1 MNNKENPLKQTIMLN
16 NGISMPILGLGVWK
30 TKSGKECKE
39 AVLNAL
45 VAGYRH
51 IDTARIY
58 DNEVDV
64 GQAIRESG
72 IPRKE
77 IFITTKLWNADQGSD
92 KTRKALENSLDR
104 LGIDFVDLYLIHFPV
119 TSKRMDSWKE
129 LEKLYHDKLCK
140 AIGVSNYT
148 IIHLTELLKNSQITP
163 AVNQVEFH
171 PFLNQIHLLEYCKK
185 HKIQLE
191 AYSPLAHGQKIEDP
205 TIAKIAQ
212 KYDKTP
218 AQILIRW
225 AIEQKIVVIPKS
237 IKKERIIENSKVFD
251 FAISEEDMKILNSLD
266 EDFRTCWDPS
276 EVV

>member
-1 MNNKENPLKQTIMLN
+1 MNNKENSLKQTVTLN

-45 VAGYRH
+45 EVGYRH

-58 DNEVDV
+58 DNEKDV

-77 IFITTKLWNADQGSD
+77 IFITTKLWNADQGPD
-92 KTRKALENSLDR
+92 KTRKALENSLDK

-119 TSKRMDSWKE
+119 TSKRMNSWKE
-129 LEKLYHDKLCK
+129 LEKVYHDKLCK

-148 IIHLTELLKNSQITP
+148 ITHLGELLKDSQITP

-205 TIAKIAQ
+205 TISKIAQ

-237 IKKERIIENSKVFD
+237 TQKKRIIENSKVFD

-266 EDFRTCWDPS
+266 ENFRTCWDPS

>member
-1 MNNKENPLKQTIMLN
+1 MNNKENPLKQTIILN

-45 VAGYRH
+45 EAGYRH

-58 DNEVDV
+58 DNELDV

-163 AVNQVEFH
+163 AINQVEFH

-251 FAISEEDMKILNSLD
+251 FAISEEDMKILNSLN

>member
-1 MNNKENPLKQTIMLN
+1 MLN

-45 VAGYRH
+45 EAGYRH

-185 HKIQLE
+185 HKIQFE

>member
-45 VAGYRH
+45 EAGYRH

-251 FAISEEDMKILNSLD
+251 FTISEEDMKILNSLD

>member
-30 TKSGKECKE
+30 TKSGKE

-45 VAGYRH
+45 EAGYRH

>member
-1 MNNKENPLKQTIMLN
+1 MNNKENSLKQTVTLN

-45 VAGYRH
+45 EAGYRH

-58 DNEVDV
+58 DNEKDV

-77 IFITTKLWNADQGSD
+77 IFITTKLWNADQGPD
-92 KTRKALENSLDR
+92 KIRKALENSLDK

-119 TSKRMDSWKE
+119 TSKRMNSWKE
-129 LEKLYHDKLCK
+129 LEKVYHDKLCK

-148 IIHLTELLKNSQITP
+148 ITHLGELLKDSQITP

-205 TIAKIAQ
+205 TISKIAQ

-237 IKKERIIENSKVFD
+237 TQKKRIIENSKVFD

-266 EDFRTCWDPS
+266 ENFRTCWDPS

>member
-1 MNNKENPLKQTIMLN
+1 MNNKENSLKQTVTLN

-45 VAGYRH
+45 EAGYRH

-58 DNEVDV
+58 DNEKDV

-77 IFITTKLWNADQGSD
+77 IFITTKLWNADQGPD
-92 KTRKALENSLDR
+92 KTRKALENSLDK

-129 LEKLYHDKLCK
+129 LEKVYHDKLCK

-148 IIHLTELLKNSQITP
+148 ITHLGELLKDSQITP

-205 TIAKIAQ
+205 TISKIAQ

-237 IKKERIIENSKVFD
+237 TQKKRIIENSKVFD

-266 EDFRTCWDPS
+266 ENFRTCWDPS

>member
-1 MNNKENPLKQTIMLN
+1 MNNKENSLKQTVTLN

-45 VAGYRH
+45 EAGYRH

-58 DNEVDV
+58 DNEEDV

-77 IFITTKLWNADQGSD
+77 IFITTKLWNADQGPD
-92 KTRKALENSLDR
+92 KTRKALENSLDK

-129 LEKLYHDKLCK
+129 LEKVYHDKLCK

-148 IIHLTELLKNSQITP
+148 ITHLGELLKDSQITP

-205 TIAKIAQ
+205 TISKIAQ
-212 KYDKTP
+212 KYNKTP

-237 IKKERIIENSKVFD
+237 TQKKRIIENSKVFD

>member
-1 MNNKENPLKQTIMLN
+1 MNNKENSLKQTVTLN

-45 VAGYRH
+45 EAGYRH

-58 DNEVDV
+58 DNEKDV

-77 IFITTKLWNADQGSD
+77 IFITTKLWNADQGPD
-92 KTRKALENSLDR
+92 KTRKALENSLDK

-129 LEKLYHDKLCK
+129 LEKVYHDKLCK

-148 IIHLTELLKNSQITP
+148 ITHLGELLKDSQITP

-205 TIAKIAQ
+205 TISKIAQ

-237 IKKERIIENSKVFD
+237 TQKKES
-251 FAISEEDMKILNSLD
+251 SKILKFLILQ
-266 EDFRTCWDPS
+266 FRKKI
-276 EVV
+276 

>member
-16 NGISMPILGLGVWK
+16 NGIFMPILGLGVWK

-45 VAGYRH
+45 EAGYRH

>member
-1 MNNKENPLKQTIMLN
+1 MNNKENPLKQTIILN

-45 VAGYRH
+45 EAGYRH

-58 DNEVDV
+58 DNELDV

-72 IPRKE
+72 ISRKE

>member
-45 VAGYRH
+45 EAGYRH

-119 TSKRMDSWKE
+119 TSKEWILGKNWKN
-129 LEKLYHDKLCK
+129 CTM
-140 AIGVSNYT
+140 I
-148 IIHLTELLKNSQITP
+148 NSVKRSESVT
-163 AVNQVEFH
+163 
-171 PFLNQIHLLEYCKK
+171 
-185 HKIQLE
+185 IQL
-191 AYSPLAHGQKIEDP
+191 S
-205 TIAKIAQ
+205 
-212 KYDKTP
+212 
-218 AQILIRW
+218 IL
-225 AIEQKIVVIPKS
+225 Q
-237 IKKERIIENSKVFD
+237 NY
-251 FAISEEDMKILNSLD
+251 
-266 EDFRTCWDPS
+266 
-276 EVV
+276 

>member
-45 VAGYRH
+45 EAGYRH

-185 HKIQLE
+185 HKIQFE

>member
-16 NGISMPILGLGVWK
+16 NGISMPILGLGVRK

-45 VAGYRH
+45 EAGYRH

-171 PFLNQIHLLEYCKK
+171 PFLNQIHLLEYCKN

-251 FAISEEDMKILNSLD
+251 FAITEEDMKILNSLD

>member
-1 MNNKENPLKQTIMLN
+1 
-16 NGISMPILGLGVWK
+16 MPILGLGVWK

-45 VAGYRH
+45 EAGYRH
-51 IDTARIY
+51 IDTVRIY
-58 DNEVDV
+58 DNEVDA
-64 GQAIRESG
+64 GQVIRESR

-104 LGIDFVDLYLIHFPV
+104 LGIDFVDLYLIHFSV

-171 PFLNQIHLLEYCKK
+171 PFLNQIHLLEYFKK

-191 AYSPLAHGQKIEDP
+191 AYSPLAHGQKIEDS

>member
-45 VAGYRH
+45 EAGYRH

-129 LEKLYHDKLCK
+129 LEKLYPDKLCK

>member
-1 MNNKENPLKQTIMLN
+1 
-16 NGISMPILGLGVWK
+16 MPILGLGVWK

-45 VAGYRH
+45 EAGYRH

-64 GQAIRESG
+64 GQAIRESR

-191 AYSPLAHGQKIEDP
+191 AYSPLVHGQKIEDP

>member
-45 VAGYRH
+45 EAGYRH

-148 IIHLTELLKNSQITP
+148 IIHLTELLKI
-163 AVNQVEFH
+163 
-171 PFLNQIHLLEYCKK
+171 LKLLL
-185 HKIQLE
+185 Q
-191 AYSPLAHGQKIEDP
+191 S
-205 TIAKIAQ
+205 
-212 KYDKTP
+212 
-218 AQILIRW
+218 IRW
-225 AIEQKIVVIPKS
+225 NFI
-237 IKKERIIENSKVFD
+237 RF
-251 FAISEEDMKILNSLD
+251 
-266 EDFRTCWDPS
+266 
-276 EVV
+276 

>member
-1 MNNKENPLKQTIMLN
+1 MNNKENSLKQTVTLN

-45 VAGYRH
+45 EAGYRH

-58 DNEVDV
+58 DNEKDV

-77 IFITTKLWNADQGSD
+77 IFITTKLWNADQGPD
-92 KTRKALENSLDR
+92 KTRKALENSLDK

-119 TSKRMDSWKE
+119 TSKRMNSWKE
-129 LEKLYHDKLCK
+129 LEKVYHDKLCK

-148 IIHLTELLKNSQITP
+148 ITHLGELLKDSQITP

-205 TIAKIAQ
+205 TISKIAQ

-237 IKKERIIENSKVFD
+237 TQKKRIIENSKVFD

-266 EDFRTCWDPS
+266 ENFRTCWDPS

>member
-1 MNNKENPLKQTIMLN
+1 MNNKENSLKQTVTLN

-45 VAGYRH
+45 EAGYRH

-58 DNEVDV
+58 DNEEDV

-77 IFITTKLWNADQGSD
+77 IFITTKLWNADQGPD
-92 KTRKALENSLDR
+92 KTRKALENSLDK

-129 LEKLYHDKLCK
+129 LEKVYHDKLCK

-148 IIHLTELLKNSQITP
+148 ITHLGELLKDSQITP

-205 TIAKIAQ
+205 TISKIAQ

-237 IKKERIIENSKVFD
+237 TQKKRIIENSKVFD

-266 EDFRTCWDPS
+266 ENFRTCWDPS

>member
-1 MNNKENPLKQTIMLN
+1 MNLLKQTVTLN

-45 VAGYRH
+45 EAGYRH

-58 DNEVDV
+58 DNEEDV

-77 IFITTKLWNADQGSD
+77 IFITTKLWNADQGPD
-92 KTRKALENSLDR
+92 KTRKALENSLDK

-129 LEKLYHDKLCK
+129 LEKVYHDKLCK

-148 IIHLTELLKNSQITP
+148 IAHLTELLKDSQITP

-205 TIAKIAQ
+205 TISKIAQ
-212 KYDKTP
+212 KYGKTP

-251 FAISEEDMKILNSLD
+251 FAISQEDMKILNSLD
-266 EDFRTCWDPS
+266 ENFRTCWDPS

>member
-1 MNNKENPLKQTIMLN
+1 MNNKENSLKQTVTLN

-45 VAGYRH
+45 EAGYRH

-58 DNEVDV
+58 DNEKDV
-64 GQAIRESG
+64 GQAIQESG

-77 IFITTKLWNADQGSD
+77 IFITTKLWNADQGPD
-92 KTRKALENSLDR
+92 KTRKALENSLDK

-119 TSKRMDSWKE
+119 TSKRMNSWKE
-129 LEKLYHDKLCK
+129 LEKVYHDKLCK

-148 IIHLTELLKNSQITP
+148 ITHLGELLKDSQITP

-205 TIAKIAQ
+205 TISKIAQ

-237 IKKERIIENSKVFD
+237 TQKKRIIENSKVFD

-266 EDFRTCWDPS
+266 ENFRTCWDPS